1 VTANPAGGRTGRSIW
16 AVTAGIVANVVLSL
30 GTDQL
35 FHVLD
40 VYPPWGQ
47 RMTDN
52 LFILALSYRLVYGAG
67 SGYLTAWL
75 APRNPMKHAM
85 ILGVIGTALGLAG
98 AIANGNA
105 DLGPAWYTYGLAA
118 SAIPTVWLGASI
130 VARKR

>member
-1 VTANPAGGRTGRSIW
+1 MAGNPASGGIGRSAW
-16 AVTAGIVANVVLSL
+16 AVAAGIVANVVLSL

-67 SGYLTAWL
+67 SGYLTARL

-98 AIANGNA
+98 AIASGNA
-105 DLGPAWYTYGLAA
+105 DVGPAWYTYGLAA
-118 SAIPTVWLGASI
+118 SAIPTAWLGASI